1 MAEETAQD
9 VVIQAQSVDESSSID
24 GSGTTH
30 KALPAGTT
38 TDHSASDDANN
49 NSAAFIAN
57 DKASADSVTHD
68 APTALDAGSTNT
80 LAENTPQSV
89 QSKAAGLTPMHDNSE
104 PTASIGDIH
113 AVNKDGSV
121 GDVISVQ
128 GSEEAGDPGLA
139 RPDTAGNSD
148 TDAPGKSDSV
158 EPKPERAIVFKKP
171 PAFKAVSVTKN
182 FLAKATT
189 PAVAPAKGAGA
200 GEKGTQIITSQRIM
214 LMCSQSSPVPWDRL
228 PQRSDHD

>member
-30 KALPAGTT
+30 KSLPAGTT
-38 TDHSASDDANN
+38 PDHSASDDVN

-57 DKASADSVTHD
+57 DKASADSVTYD
-68 APTALDAGSTNT
+68 APATIDSESTDSLD
-80 LAENTPQSV
+80 ENTPQST
-89 QSKAAGLTPMHDNSE
+89 QSKAAGHTPSHDKSE
-104 PTASIGDIH
+104 PTTSTGDVH

-121 GDVISVQ
+121 GEGMSVQ
-128 GSEEAGDPGLA
+128 GSDEAGDPGSA
-139 RPDTAGNSD
+139 GPDTAGNSD

-189 PAVAPAKGAGA
+189 PAAAPAKGAGA
-200 GEKGTQIITSQRIM
+200 GEKGKRHNSAAG
-214 LMCSQSSPVPWDRL
+214 
-228 PQRSDHD
+228 